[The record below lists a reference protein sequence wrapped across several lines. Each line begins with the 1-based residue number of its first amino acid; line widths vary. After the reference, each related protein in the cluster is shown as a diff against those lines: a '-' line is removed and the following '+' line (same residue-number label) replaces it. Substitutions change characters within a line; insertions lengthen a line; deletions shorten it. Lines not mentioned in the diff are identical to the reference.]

1 MNTPR
6 QIDFVFM
13 HAAISAFLLLGM
25 ASLPACNGTRAIV
38 QKAVMGDKA
47 SQFEYGRRLLIGK
60 RAPVSPK
67 QAVLWLN
74 AAARQHHAG
83 AEAALGV
90 CYELGLGTEAD
101 TGLAKMWYEKAM
113 NHGHPHALLSLARLE
128 LKEKRMKKAVAV
140 LSKGSDMDLI
150 PAQLMLA
157 RLYMGGS
164 GIKESP
170 DLAVENIRYAAMN
183 GSGEAAYLMFLCFAE
198 GYGVPTNHQL
208 AGGWL
213 ANAAELGYEPAK
225 KIQASLASGKA
236 VNCGGN

>member
-1 MNTPR
+1 MNTPCHS
-6 QIDFVFM
+6 DFIFR
-13 HAAISAFLLLGM
+13 HAAIPAFLLLGM
-25 ASLPACNGTRAIV
+25 ALLPACNGTQAIA
-38 QKAVMGDKA
+38 QKAAMGDKA

-60 RAPVSPK
+60 GAPISPK

-74 AAARQHHAG
+74 AAARQQHAG

-90 CYELGLGTEAD
+90 CYELGLGAEAD
-101 TGLAKMWYEKAM
+101 EGLAKMWYEKAM

-164 GIKESP
+164 GIQEAP
-170 DLAVENIRYAAMN
+170 VLAVENIRYAAMN

-198 GYGVPTNHQL
+198 GYGVPANPQL
-208 AGGWL
+208 ASGWL

-225 KIQASLASGKA
+225 KILASLSAAKKVGG
-236 VNCGGN
+236 GGN